1 MRAGLFASL
10 KGSLATLLAI
20 ARTRLE
26 LLATE
31 VEEEKLRLLSLLLF
45 ALGGLFFLGLGLV
58 MLVVFFAT
66 VFWESRLAVFAIFTF
81 LFLGGALLLGVL
93 CLRQVRRGSS
103 LFAHSLSELSN
114 DLELLQERREP

>member
-1 MRAGLFASL
+1 MRTGLFASL
-10 KGSLATLLAI
+10 KGSLATLVAI

-31 VEEEKLRLLSLLLF
+31 VAEERQRLLSLLLF

-66 VFWESRLAVFAIFTF
+66 VFWESRVVVFAIFSV
-81 LFLGGALLLGVL
+81 LFLGGAALLAAL
-93 CLRQVRRGSS
+93 CLRQARRGSA
-103 LFAHSLSELSN
+103 LFAHSLGELSG
-114 DLELLQERREP
+114 DLEQLREGRES